1 MSSLDGVPIGELVAQ
16 LEGHDPVAVRQPGPP
31 GQEAPEHVEA
41 EVAHVTYAWILEKL
55 EKDRVPHVISAN
67 QARNLL
73 RNWILEK
80 LEKDGV
86 PEVADIWS
94 FEVAHATSSAQ
105 ARNYLRNWLLE
116 KLEKEGACQA
126 MVVGTWREYLKRVR
140 AQCQEPGQEPRQEPG
155 QEPRQEP
162 AQDSAPA
169 TKKQKSC

>member
-16 LEGHDPVAVRQPGPP
+16 LEGHGPVAVRQPGPP
-31 GQEAPEHVEA
+31 GQEAPEHA
-41 EVAHVTYAWILEKL
+41 TYAWILEKL

-80 LEKDGV
+80 LEK
-86 PEVADIWS
+86 
-94 FEVAHATSSAQ
+94 
-105 ARNYLRNWLLE
+105 
-116 KLEKEGACQA
+116 EGACQA
-126 MVVGTWREYLKRVR
+126 MVVGTWRDYLKRVR